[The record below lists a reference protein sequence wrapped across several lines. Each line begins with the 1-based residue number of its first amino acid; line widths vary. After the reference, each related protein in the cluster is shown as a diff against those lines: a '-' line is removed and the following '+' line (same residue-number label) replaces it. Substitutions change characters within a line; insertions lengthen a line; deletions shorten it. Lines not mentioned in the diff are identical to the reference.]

1 MSAYVC
7 CNGEVRSMSNPYYET
22 PISVDQVIEII
33 HDIFNQDEDQVAIA
47 LSILKEEEEQEV

>member
-1 MSAYVC
+1 MSAYDC
-7 CNGEVRSMSNPYYET
+7 CNGEFRSMSNPYYET

-47 LSILKEEEEQEV
+47 L